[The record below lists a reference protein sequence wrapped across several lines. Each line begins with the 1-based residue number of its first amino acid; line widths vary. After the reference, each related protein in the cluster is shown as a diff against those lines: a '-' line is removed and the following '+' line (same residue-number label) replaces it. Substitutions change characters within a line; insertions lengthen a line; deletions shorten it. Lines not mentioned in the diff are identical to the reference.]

1 MLHDP
6 SDDLATL
13 PDWARKERPMAS
25 MLPYV
30 SLVNDVTI
38 RTRGNALFQC
48 IRIDGVNSMTSD
60 DAHLEKIRAL
70 FASIIAQIGPDYS
83 FYVHKIS
90 KAIETSLPPVSHEGF
105 AKALDTRWQRLCCTN
120 RPSAGL
126 PLTPDGFSLWP
137 RYAVCQE
144 L

>member
-1 MLHDP
+1 MLRDP
-6 SDDLATL
+6 SDDLAML

-70 FASIIAQIGPDYS
+70 FAAIVAQIGPEYS
-83 FYVHKIS
+83 FYVHKVS
-90 KAIETSLPPVSHEGF
+90 KAIETTLPPMSNEGF
-105 AKALDTRWQRLCCTN
+105 AQALDTRWQAAMAR
-120 RPSAGL
+120 AGL
-126 PLTPDGFSLWP
+126 RDKTLTLTVLKRPPQIG
-137 RYAVCQE
+137 RAHV
-144 L
+144 